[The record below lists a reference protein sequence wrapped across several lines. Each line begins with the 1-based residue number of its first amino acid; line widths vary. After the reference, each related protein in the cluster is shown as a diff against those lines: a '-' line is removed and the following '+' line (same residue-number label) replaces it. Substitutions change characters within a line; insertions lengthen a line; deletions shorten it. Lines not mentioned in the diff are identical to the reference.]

1 MEECGK
7 ELAITIV
14 KATVLELTAQGMAAK
29 AVEVMVQDKEELAE
43 ASDPPTLQGQDMV
56 VTVLEAMGITEA
68 QAAAAAPLVDP
79 LVAQAMAWASC
90 SQA

>member
-1 MEECGK
+1 M
-7 ELAITIV
+7 
-14 KATVLELTAQGMAAK
+14 LELTARDMA
-29 AVEVMVQDKEELAE
+29 VTVLEVMVQDMEELVE
-43 ASDPPTLQGQDMV
+43 ALDPPTLQARDMV

>member
-7 ELAITIV
+7 ELAITTV

-56 VTVLEAMGITEA
+56 VTVLEAMDITEA
-68 QAAAAAPLVDP
+68 QAAAAAPLEVP
-79 LVAQAMAWASC
+79 LVVQATAWA
-90 SQA
+90 